1 MLSCCC
7 STQRTKHKSLTS
19 GLMLLGG
26 FSIEEC
32 EIGPSSKVN
41 ADVQAENEN
50 LNKALKIIFY
60 FLAFVFPAS
69 AELKS
74 IHEW

>member
-1 MLSCCC
+1 
-7 STQRTKHKSLTS
+7 
-19 GLMLLGG
+19 MLLGG
-26 FSIEEC
+26 FSIEDC

-50 LNKALKIIFY
+50 LNKTLKIIFY